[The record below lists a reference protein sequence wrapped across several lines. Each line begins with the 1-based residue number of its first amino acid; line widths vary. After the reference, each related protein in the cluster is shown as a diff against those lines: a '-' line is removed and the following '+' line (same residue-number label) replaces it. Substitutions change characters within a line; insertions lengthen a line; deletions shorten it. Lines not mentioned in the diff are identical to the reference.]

1 MEVLH
6 KLVLSF
12 WVCVARHAK
21 STQNKTLHIFTIS
34 PKNMRDK
41 VDILS
46 ADKHES
52 FLQDSIFFGV
62 RSQAFP
68 KYPKQ
73 QVCKIFAIS
82 QGKREG

>member
-1 MEVLH
+1 
-6 KLVLSF
+6 
-12 WVCVARHAK
+12 
-21 STQNKTLHIFTIS
+21 
-34 PKNMRDK
+34 MRDE

-52 FLQDSIFFGV
+52 FLQDCIFFGV

-82 QGKREG
+82 QGKCEG